1 MRINIPRSWD
11 EVFTDQFITLSKLET
26 TEMAFYEKNMEI
38 LSILT
43 DTMPDDE
50 CWEDMDIDELTN
62 HIKNIKW
69 VMTEPPSTFNKNM
82 LNFEIIDIN
91 RLTFGEFIDL
101 DYFFAENYYDNLTKI
116 AAILYKKTKRD
127 EWDNLVYEPYGKYS
141 IDERAILFE
150 EVKITEIFGI
160 IRYYLDFKKELAKI
174 YEQLFEPNFE
184 DIEEDPDLQY
194 EDEEK
199 DLIRQEEMAKKWSWE
214 SVLYKLS
221 DGDVSKYD
229 IITEMPVIFIF
240 NQMSFIRDMKFDV

>member
-1 MRINIPRSWD
+1 MKINIPLSWD
-11 EVFTDQFITLSKLET
+11 SIYVDQFISLSKLDT
-26 TEMAFYEKNMEI
+26 SEMSFYEKNMEW

-43 DTMPDDE
+43 DTMPDDDI
-50 CWEDMDIDELTN
+50 WQDMDIDELSGY
-62 HIKNIKW
+62 IKNIKW
-69 VMTEPPSTFNKNM
+69 VVTEPSSLFKKEMFN
-82 LNFEIIDIN
+82 LEIIDIN
-91 RLTFGEFIDL
+91 KLTFGEFIDL
-101 DYFFAENYYDNLTKI
+101 DYYFAENYYEHLTKI

-141 IDERAILFE
+141 IETRAELFE
-150 EVKITEIFGI
+150 EAYITDIFGI
-160 IRYYLDFKKELAKI
+160 ISYYLDFKKELAKI

-199 DLIRQEEMAKKWSWE
+199 DLIRQEEMNKKWSWE

-240 NQMSFIRDMKFDV
+240 NQMSFIRDMKFDI